1 MAGEQPIEPTD
12 ARLLLNG
19 ACLQANGKPGAAAIA
34 EPPRWTWGVLQERL
48 TSLSEAS
55 GTSVEKILLAVCK
68 QAAEERQEAE
78 EALDQGVGQLE
89 RALVHNGT
97 SLIHEYHSKVL
108 GRLTKLLNLY
118 GQAQASR
125 LGVNIV
131 QPLNGHENGE
141 S

>member
-1 MAGEQPIEPTD
+1 MSMASEQPVEPTD
-12 ARLLLNG
+12 GRMLLN
-19 ACLQANGKPGAAAIA
+19 AAYVQANGKAVAPAIA
-34 EPPRWTWGVLQERL
+34 EPPEWTWGIVQERL
-48 TSLSEAS
+48 TNLSEAS
-55 GTSVEKILLAVCK
+55 GKSVEKSLLAVCK

-118 GQAQASR
+118 CQAQASR
-125 LGVNIV
+125 LGINIV
-131 QPLNGHENGE
+131 QPHENGE
-141 S
+141 SY